1 MVKFLYF
8 EFLNS
13 AKISKRSVLEFVE
26 ILSNK
31 PFKLKQGFIDFW
43 IPTFLFIKR
52 DEYALFNEG
61 IYTPVI
67 NEDILER
74 ISKVPEDF
82 EGKKKFEFRKI
93 IFKNPNVKTVVVY
106 ASSPVQQVIGE
117 FEIDDILSCAPDEI
131 WRLTKKYSGISEQFF
146 YDYFADREIA
156 HAIKIKDATKYDKPL
171 SLKEN
176 YKVSP
181 PQSYLYLEEQF

>member
-1 MVKFLYF
+1 MRVLLSIKP
-8 EFLNS
+8 EF
-13 AKISKRSVLEFVE
+13 AFKI
-26 ILSNK
+26 
-31 PFKLKQGFIDFW
+31 
-43 IPTFLFIKR
+43 
-52 DEYALFNEG
+52 
-61 IYTPVI
+61 
-67 NEDILER
+67 
-74 ISKVPEDF
+74 F

-117 FEIDDILSCAPDEI
+117 FEIDDILSFTPDEI
-131 WRLTKKYSGISEQFF
+131 WRLTKKHSGISEQFF

-156 HAIKIKDATKYDKPL
+156 HAIKIKEATKYDEPL

-181 PQSYLYLEEQF
+181 PQSYLYLEEQL

>member
-1 MVKFLYF
+1 M
-8 EFLNS
+8 
-13 AKISKRSVLEFVE
+13 
-26 ILSNK
+26 
-31 PFKLKQGFIDFW
+31 
-43 IPTFLFIKR
+43 
-52 DEYALFNEG
+52 
-61 IYTPVI
+61 
-67 NEDILER
+67 
-74 ISKVPEDF
+74 
-82 EGKKKFEFRKI
+82 KKKFEFRKI
-93 IFKNPNVKTVVVY
+93 IFKNPNVKTLVVY